1 MKKILTAL
9 LALGIIFSFAACG
22 SEGATEDAAST
33 EPTVTYES
41 IYDEYAQKIKDAT
54 PRLIEEY
61 NNEAAEKAGDI
72 NALAEFS
79 NAKIEK
85 LAEISNEGIEKM
97 AELMFKNGDSDET
110 YTEWANKLTDV
121 YMDEAQKIT
130 DEYMNSAT
138 GL

>member
-1 MKKILTAL
+1 MKKLLSILLT
-9 LALGIIFSFAACG
+9 LGIIFSFAACG
-22 SEGATEDAAST
+22 NGGSTEDAANTDSAA
-33 EPTVTYES
+33 TYES

-54 PRLIEEY
+54 PGLVEEY

-72 NALAEFS
+72 NALAELS
-79 NAKIEK
+79 NAEIEK

-97 AELMFKNGDSDET
+97 AELMLKNGDSEET

-121 YMDEAQKIT
+121 YMEEAQKIT

-138 GL
+138 GM